1 MFKSTKCLVVLALWI
16 GAANAFAQSR
26 FPGVGRPA
34 TSAEIKA
41 WDIDVRADLTGLPKG
56 AGSVAKGQQVWD
68 AQCASCH
75 GVFGESNE
83 VFTPIVGGTT
93 QDDIKSGRVSALQ
106 KPGETRT
113 TLMKLSSIA
122 TLWDYINR
130 AMPWTTPK
138 SLTVEEVYAVTA
150 YILHL
155 GEIVPEGFILSD
167 QNMSA
172 VQQRLPN
179 RNGMTQAHG
188 LGSVRGAPDVKNV
201 ACMKDCPLEAK
212 HISTLPDYAR
222 DAHGNFIEQHR
233 IVGPVRG
240 ALTSK
245 PALDGKVGEQSEW
258 LRRAAAHALTKT
270 SPESA
275 SADGMALAKRHACV
289 ACHAMDQKSVGPS
302 VKEIASKYREKADI
316 GSNLIAKVKAGGA
329 GAWGDIPMP
338 PQAHISDGEIKNLVQ
353 WMLSFPR

>member
-1 MFKSTKCLVVLALWI
+1 MYKSTKGLVLIVLLL
-16 GAANAFAQSR
+16 GATVASAQGR
-26 FPGVGRPA
+26 FQGVGRAA
-34 TSAEIKA
+34 TPAEIKA
-41 WDIDVRADLTGLPKG
+41 WDIDVRSDFKGLPKG

-93 QDDIKSGRVSALQ
+93 KEDIKVGRVSAL
-106 KPGETRT
+106 KRADEART

-155 GEIVPEGFILSD
+155 GEIVPESFVLSD
-167 QNMSA
+167 QNVA
-172 VQQRLPN
+172 EVQRRLPN

-188 LGSVRGAPDVKNV
+188 LGSVTGVPDVKNV
-201 ACMKDCPLEAK
+201 ACMKNCPVEAK
-212 HISTLPDYAR
+212 DISTIPDHAR
-222 DAHGNFIEQHR
+222 NVHGDLIEQHR
-233 IVGPVRG
+233 IIGPVRG
-240 ALTSK
+240 ALTSQ
-245 PALDGKVGEQSEW
+245 PAPVGKVGEQSER
-258 LRRAAAHALTKT
+258 LRVTAMQTVVKG
-270 SPESA
+270 SPVP
-275 SADGMALAKRHACV
+275 ADGMALAKRHACV

-302 VKEIASKYREKADI
+302 VKEIAGKYRLKD
-316 GSNLIAKVKAGGA
+316 GSEPNLIAKVKAGGA

-338 PQAHISDGEIKNLVQ
+338 PQAHISDDELKILVH
-353 WMLSFPR
+353 WMLTGPR